1 MKVAHDLRQSGY
13 VVDMAYSGNMG
24 KRMKKANKLN
34 ACAAVILGSDE
45 LAKGVATVRDLDT
58 GEQTEVLLT
67 DLSTALERYKTVQ
80 G

>member
-1 MKVAHDLRQSGY
+1 M
-13 VVDMAYSGNMG
+13 
-24 KRMKKANKLN
+24 
-34 ACAAVILGSDE
+34 LGSDE

-58 GEQTEVLLT
+58 GDQTEVLLT